1 MKRIGL
7 TGGIASGKSAVAA
20 MLAARGIP
28 VIDADV
34 LARRVVEP
42 GTPGLAQIAER
53 WPSVVQGGALDRKA
67 LGAIVF
73 ASPGERLA
81 LEAIVHPAVRA
92 ELERS
97 FRALEDQ
104 GVPIAVYEAPL
115 LVETGSDA
123 GLDALIVV
131 SAPEH
136 VQIERLMARDRL
148 DEAQARARLAA
159 QVPPEIR
166 LAKATFVID
175 NSGDRDALAREVN
188 EVWAQVQRRFPG
200 RG

>member
-20 MLAARGIP
+20 MLAEKGIP

-34 LARRVVEP
+34 LARKVVEP
-42 GTPGLAQIAER
+42 GTPGLAAIAAR
-53 WPSVVQGGALDRKA
+53 WPSVVRDGALDRKA

-73 ASPGERLA
+73 ASPDERLA
-81 LEAIVHPAVRA
+81 LEAITHPMIRA
-92 ELERS
+92 KLEQT
-97 FRALEDQ
+97 FRALEDR
-104 GVPIAVYEAPL
+104 GEPLAVYEAPL

-131 SAPEH
+131 SAPER
-136 VQIERLMARDRL
+136 VQIERLIARDRL

-159 QVPPEIR
+159 QSTAEAR
-166 LAKATFVID
+166 LAKATFVVD
-175 NSGDRDALAREVN
+175 NSGDREALAREVDS
-188 EVWAQVQRRFPG
+188 VWAEVERRFS
-200 RG
+200 RRE